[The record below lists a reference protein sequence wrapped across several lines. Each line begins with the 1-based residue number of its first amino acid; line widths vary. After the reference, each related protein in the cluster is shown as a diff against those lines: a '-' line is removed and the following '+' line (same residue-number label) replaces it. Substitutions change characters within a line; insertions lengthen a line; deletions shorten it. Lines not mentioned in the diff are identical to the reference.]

1 MKKKEEVKKEAIEEQ
16 TLLSALCQIVELSE
30 DSKLSDA
37 FFKLADQP
45 VQYICRRQEVTPMQ
59 AVFLALSV
67 NFGSDGP
74 FELED
79 ITEHLSCN
87 NIQFL
92 AHKSEFEALQ
102 KRWILFRNNEFGGV
116 KYRVNRNLFEKYKD
130 NEPFVMRGRE
140 NLNSLEFFDRVY
152 QVTHHLFEK
161 EITHEMA
168 YDEIKA
174 LMEANP
180 QLRYIR
186 ELKKLK
192 LDDMDALLLTHF
204 CRHLVLHNEFF
215 LEKENILFLIDT
227 GWKRSSV
234 VREFSQGRHHL
245 MNRGLITFGGE
256 NGLRN
261 TRQYCLTKKAIKRL
275 LAEFKIDAISD
286 ETPDEVIK
294 GDKIVNKEM
303 FYDDRVSEDIQR
315 LTSLLQPANY
325 KGIHERML
333 KKGMRC
339 GFACLFYGAPG
350 TGKTETVL
358 QLARQTGRDII
369 QVNISEV
376 KSMWVGESEKNVKAI
391 FERYRKLVK
400 VSANTPILL
409 FNEADAIIGKRRTNV
424 SHSVD
429 SMENTMQNIILQEME
444 TLDGIM
450 IATTNLADNMDKAFE
465 RRFLYKVRFDSPSKE
480 ARRHIWKSIL
490 PQLSEQLIA
499 QLSDK
504 YDLSGGQI
512 ENIARKYDVDS
523 ILYGEDQIDSRRIES
538 YCQAEQISQ
547 QHSSIGFRV

>member
-1 MKKKEEVKKEAIEEQ
+1 
-16 TLLSALCQIVELSE
+16 
-30 DSKLSDA
+30 
-37 FFKLADQP
+37 
-45 VQYICRRQEVTPMQ
+45 
-59 AVFLALSV
+59 
-67 NFGSDGP
+67 
-74 FELED
+74 
-79 ITEHLSCN
+79 
-87 NIQFL
+87 
-92 AHKSEFEALQ
+92 
-102 KRWILFRNNEFGGV
+102 
-116 KYRVNRNLFEKYKD
+116 
-130 NEPFVMRGRE
+130 
-140 NLNSLEFFDRVY
+140 
-152 QVTHHLFEK
+152 
-161 EITHEMA
+161 
-168 YDEIKA
+168 
-174 LMEANP
+174 
-180 QLRYIR
+180 
-186 ELKKLK
+186 
-192 LDDMDALLLTHF
+192 
-204 CRHLVLHNEFF
+204 
-215 LEKENILFLIDT
+215 
-227 GWKRSSV
+227 
-234 VREFSQGRHHL
+234 
-245 MNRGLITFGGE
+245 
-256 NGLRN
+256 
-261 TRQYCLTKKAIKRL
+261 
-275 LAEFKIDAISD
+275 
-286 ETPDEVIK
+286 
-294 GDKIVNKEM
+294 
-303 FYDDRVSEDIQR
+303 
-315 LTSLLQPANY
+315 
-325 KGIHERML
+325 
-333 KKGMRC
+333 MRC

-391 FERYRKLVK
+391 FERYRKLVR